1 MCDIAALLDTH
12 AVLWYITSDSRLSD
26 KARAIIQTKTNL
38 FFSIA
43 SLWEIAIKL
52 NLDKLQLTSS
62 FDEILIRL
70 EFINAEILPIAAEDT
85 KTYINLPL
93 FANHRDPFDRIL
105 IAQAMNYSLGMV
117 SGDTKFDLYPI
128 QRIWS

>member
-1 MCDIAALLDTH
+1 MAALLDTH

-43 SLWEIAIKL
+43 SFWEIAIKL
-52 NLDKLQLTSS
+52 NLGKLQLTSS
-62 FDEILIRL
+62 FDDILIRL
-70 EFINAEILPIAAEDT
+70 EFINAEILSIALEDT

-93 FANHRDPFDRIL
+93 FPNHRDPFDRIL
-105 IAQAMNYSLGMV
+105 IAQAMNYSLDIV
-117 SGDTKFDLYPI
+117 SGDSKFDLYSI
-128 QRIWS
+128 QRVWA

>member
-1 MCDIAALLDTH
+1 MAALLDTH
-12 AVLWYITSDSRLSD
+12 SVLWYVTSNPKLSD

-52 NLDKLQLTSS
+52 NLGKLKLSAS

-70 EFINAEILPIAAEDT
+70 EFLNAEILPISVEDT
-85 KTYINLPL
+85 RTYINLSL
-93 FANHRDPFDRIL
+93 HHRDPFDRIL
-105 IAQAMNYSLGMV
+105 IAQAINHSLAIV
-117 SGDTKFDLYPI
+117 SADVTFDAYPI
-128 QRIWS
+128 QRVWT